1 MSRPLFHSD
10 SEEEEEEEDPL
21 GQSSKP
27 NFFGDSENEDD
38 EMRAEPYEVLA
49 PQKRAREEEDDEI
62 IEEIPPPSAS
72 WKARSPP
79 KDASSSSAAS
89 SPDAVDED
97 DEIEESSPPPARSSP
112 PSKRRRISPPS
123 APAHL
128 TSSSPP
134 GPNGGS
140 AITKPPYLGEMII
153 AEAWA
158 TTTGKSLLAVGDSV
172 HIHKE
177 LKDEPVKNTSKDA
190 SKATKGKQMK
200 LTAMMKKAPA
210 KPSKKQA
217 EGAIV
222 RFSNGKGQEI
232 GRLPSKTSA
241 WVSRLLDNNVVDIQ
255 GVVVDCPPKIQT
267 GCHIMLSLRFY
278 LRPSAFINPSAS
290 LMYRHSRPKDWDLMP
305 EGAETAEEKNLSER
319 KRSLT
324 ELFDALSLRPR
335 YKKATDDLDSAL
347 AFTKEKKGKASS
359 SSVKGK
365 QKAVE
370 VIGEGE
376 DAEEVELEGEELTGQ
391 ELNAIYKKAQLHDR
405 EMPEMDPPPSFA
417 LVLRPYQRQALRWM
431 HSIESGSRDARDAS
445 SMHPL
450 WEEYIFPPEA
460 ADGVIDLCEDDV
472 PFYFNPYSGELSL
485 EFPRAERNC
494 RGGILADE
502 MGMGKSIMTSSLLH
516 TSRVVDPSE
525 SPDDT
530 GKSAKR
536 RVQGALNFSK
546 NSSRQAST
554 SKPTATL
561 IVAPLTLLSQWK
573 SELERSSKKG
583 TLKAYIYHG
592 TARADLEA
600 LVNCEEDDVI
610 NVVITSYGTL
620 SSEHAKYAR
629 GGASSFY
636 DVDWLRVVLDE
647 AHYIKSRH
655 TKTAKACYAL
665 RARRRWCLTGTPIV
679 NRLEDLHSL
688 LHFLRDEPWS
698 DFAFFKSSITAPF
711 LNHDPKCLDVVQIV
725 LESILL
731 RREKTMKDRDG
742 RSIVSL
748 PPKEVKTET
757 LEFSSAE
764 RKIYDSIYADAK
776 HAYDAFNAGGAVG
789 KNMSNILAML
799 MKLRRAVLH
808 PSLIR
813 SRRLLTEDESEDEV
827 METDAQGKGKNIN
840 VDALIDQFSGAADG
854 EETPE
859 SKTFAVEV
867 LKDLKSIETQE
878 CPLCLDTVQEPV
890 LVPDCHHTM
899 CKECIVDLIQ
909 DQEAKGNE
917 GFCPVC
923 QRKPVTE
930 QSLIEVTVRRKMGAE
945 NPTSSPAVLLRQNDF
960 VSSTKLDALV
970 RHLRQLREQEPA
982 FRAIV
987 FSQFTG
993 FLDLIRT
1000 VLRREGFAEYRL
1012 DGSLSQ
1018 KQRAQ
1023 VLQEFAEPTREP
1035 KVFAISL
1042 KAGGVGLN
1050 LTNANYVFMM
1060 DSWWNSAVEHQ
1071 AIDRVHR
1078 IGQDKPV
1085 YVTHFLISRTIE
1097 ERIVAIQKRKTA
1109 IVKSALGG
1117 KGKSEQETFE
1127 NLKIMFSG

>member
-1 MSRPLFHSD
+1 M
-10 SEEEEEEEDPL
+10 
-21 GQSSKP
+21 Q
-27 NFFGDSENEDD
+27 
-38 EMRAEPYEVLA
+38 AEPDPVPA
-49 PQKRAREEEDDEI
+49 PQKRAREEQEEDDV

-72 WKARSPP
+72 WRARSPS
-79 KDASSSSAAS
+79 KDVSSSSAAP
-89 SPDAVDED
+89 SPDVIDED

-112 PSKRRRISPPS
+112 PSKRRRISPPTS
-123 APAHL
+123 APVHP
-128 TSSSPP
+128 TPSSPSKQHGSSSV
-134 GPNGGS
+134 
-140 AITKPPYLGEMII
+140 TKAPYLGEMII

-158 TTTGKSLLAVGDSV
+158 TTTGKSLLDVGDAV

-177 LKDEPVKNTSKDA
+177 LKDDPPKNTAKDTSKP
-190 SKATKGKQMK
+190 TKGRQMK
-200 LTAMMKKAPA
+200 LTTIMKKAPP
-210 KPSKKQA
+210 KPSKKLV

-222 RFSNGKGQEI
+222 RFSNSKGQEI
-232 GRLPSKTSA
+232 GRLPSKTSS
-241 WVSRLLDNNVVDIQ
+241 WISRLLDNNVVDIQ
-255 GVVVDCPPKIQT
+255 GIVVDCPPKIQT
-267 GCHIMLSLRFY
+267 GCHIILSLRFY
-278 LRPSAFINPSAS
+278 LRLSAFIKPSAS
-290 LMYRHSRPKDWDLMP
+290 LMYQRSRKKDWDLMP

-319 KRSLT
+319 KRSLG

-335 YKKATDDLDSAL
+335 QQKATDDLDSAL
-347 AFTKEKKGKASS
+347 VFTKEKKPKGSS
-359 SSVKGK
+359 SSAKGK

-376 DAEEVELEGEELTGQ
+376 DAEEAELEGEELTGQ
-391 ELNAIYKKAQLHDR
+391 ELSAIYKKAQLHDR
-405 EMPEMDPPPSFA
+405 EMPEMDPAPSFA
-417 LVLRPYQRQALRWM
+417 LILRPYQRQALRWM
-431 HSIESGSRDARDAS
+431 CSIESGSRDARDAS

-460 ADGVIDLCEDDV
+460 SDGVIDLCEDDV

-494 RGGILADE
+494 RGGILADV
-502 MGMGKSIMTSSLLH
+502 GMGKSIMTSSLIN
-516 TSRVVDPSE
+516 TSKEADPSE
-525 SPDDT
+525 TPDDSD
-530 GKSAKR
+530 KAAKR

-546 NSSRQAST
+546 NPSRQPST
-554 SKPTATL
+554 TKPTATL

-573 SELERSSKKG
+573 AELERSSKKG

-592 TARADLEA
+592 NARADLEA
-600 LVNCEEDDVI
+600 LVNSEDDGVI
-610 NVVITSYGTL
+610 NVIITSYGTL
-620 SSEHAKYAR
+620 SSEHSKYIR
-629 GGASSFY
+629 GVASSFY
-636 DVDWLRVVLDE
+636 DMDWLRIVLDE

-665 RARRRWCLTGTPIV
+665 RACRRWCLTGTPIV

-698 DFAFFKSSITAPF
+698 DFAFFKSSITTPF
-711 LNHDPKCLDVVQIV
+711 LNQDPKCLDVVQIV
-725 LESILL
+725 LESVLL

-757 LEFSSAE
+757 LEFSPAE

-776 HAYDAFNAGGAVG
+776 HAYDAFNARGAVG

-799 MKLRRAVLH
+799 MKLRQAVLH

-813 SRRLLTEDESEDEV
+813 RRLLTDEEIEDDV
-827 METDAQGKGKNIN
+827 TKTNAQGDEKTID
-840 VDALIDQFSGAADG
+840 VDALINQFSLGADR
-854 EETPE
+854 EEVQE
-859 SKTFAVEV
+859 SKTFAIGV
-867 LKDLKSIETQE
+867 LKDLESVETQE
-878 CPLCLDTVQEPV
+878 CPLCLDTVQDPV
-890 LVPDCHHTM
+890 LIPECHHAL

-923 QRKPVTE
+923 QHQPVTE
-930 QSLIEVTVRRKMGAE
+930 RSLIEVTVRRKVDAN
-945 NPTSSPAVLLRQNDF
+945 NPSSSPAITLRHNDF

-970 RHLRQLREQEPA
+970 RHLRRLRENEPA

-993 FLDLIRT
+993 FLDLIQT
-1000 VLRREGFAEYRL
+1000 VLKREGFPGYRL

-1018 KQRAQ
+1018 KQRTQ
-1023 VLQEFAEPTREP
+1023 VLQEFAEPSLQP
-1035 KVFAISL
+1035 KIFAISL

-1060 DSWWNSAVEHQ
+1060 DSWWNSAVEQQ

-1127 NLKIMFSG
+1127 NLRIMFSG